1 MTTPQQMLERSA
13 AARAHDE
20 EAALTRTAFVGFATI
35 VIREFNRIIRIWGQT
50 IVPPAITATLYF
62 VIFGSLIGRRIGDM
76 GGYTYIQYI
85 APGLIMM
92 SVITNS
98 YGNVVSSFF
107 GAKFGKHIE
116 ELLVSPLPNWL
127 IVCGYMV
134 GGIARGLIVGAVVTT
149 ITLIF
154 TRLHVYSVPVVI
166 SAVLLSSIVF
176 ALAGMI
182 NAVFAK
188 NFDQISFIPTF
199 VLTPLTYLGGV
210 FYTIKLL
217 PTWAQGMSHANPIL
231 YMVNAFR
238 YGFLGVSDVDIRFA
252 YTMMI
257 GAAVTLFALCVWLL
271 QRGVGTRE

>member
-1 MTTPQQMLERSA
+1 M
-13 AARAHDE
+13 
-20 EAALTRTAFVGFATI
+20 
-35 VIREFNRIIRIWGQT
+35 IREFNRIIRIWGQT

-217 PTWAQGMSHANPIL
+217 PTWAQGLSHANPIL

-257 GAAVTLFALCVWLL
+257 GAAVALFALCVWLL
-271 QRGVGTRE
+271 TRGVGTRE

>member
-1 MTTPQQMLERSA
+1 MDNAVDTSSLSA
-13 AARAHDE
+13 AAQQ
-20 EAALTRTAFVGFATI
+20 RTLLKTNVVGFNTI
-35 VIREFNRIIRIWGQT
+35 VIREFSRIIRIWGQT

-62 VIFGSLIGRRIGDM
+62 VIFGSLIGGRIGDM

-116 ELLVSPLPNWL
+116 ELLVSPLPGWL
-127 IVCGYMV
+127 IVGGYVV
-134 GGIARGLIVGAVVTT
+134 GGIMRGLIVGGVVTI

-154 TRLHVYSVPVVI
+154 THMKIYNIGVVI

-182 NAVFAK
+182 NAIFAK
-188 NFDQISFIPTF
+188 NFDQITFIPTF

-217 PTWAQGMSHANPIL
+217 PEWAQGISHANPIL

-238 YGFLGVSDVDIRFA
+238 YGFLGVSDVRVGLA
-252 YTMMI
+252 YTIMI
-257 GAAVTLFALCVWLL
+257 GSAVILYVSCVWLL
-271 QRGVGTRE
+271 YRGVGTRE

>member
-1 MTTPQQMLERSA
+1 MSA
-13 AARAHDE
+13 AVNEAPVTLARTN
-20 EAALTRTAFVGFATI
+20 LVGFQTI
-35 VIREFNRIIRIWGQT
+35 VLREFSRIVRIWSQT
-50 IVPPAITATLYF
+50 IVPPAITAILYF
-62 VIFGSLIGRRIGDM
+62 VIFGSLIGRQIGDM

-127 IVCGYMV
+127 IVTGYMC
-134 GGIARGLIVGAVVTT
+134 GGIARGLVVGCVVTI
-149 ITLIF
+149 ITLLF
-154 TRLHVYSVPVVI
+154 THLEIYNIGVVI

-176 ALAGMI
+176 SLAGMI

-188 NFDQISFIPTF
+188 NFDQITFIPTF

-210 FYTIKLL
+210 FYTIQLL
-217 PTWAQGMSHANPIL
+217 PEWAQRVSHGNPIL

-238 YGFLGVSDVDIRFA
+238 FGFLGVSDVNVGLA
-252 YTMMI
+252 YAIMI
-257 GAAVTLFALCVWLL
+257 GAAVVLFVACVTLLN
-271 QRGVGTRE
+271 RGVGTRE

>member
-1 MTTPQQMLERSA
+1 MDNQTILPASSVREP
-13 AARAHDE
+13 
-20 EAALTRTAFVGFATI
+20 ALMKVNLVGFNTI

-62 VIFGSLIGRRIGDM
+62 VIFGSLIGSRIGDM

-116 ELLVSPLPNWL
+116 ELLVSPLPAWL
-127 IVCGYMV
+127 IVGGYMV
-134 GGIARGLIVGAVVTT
+134 GGIVRGLLVGGLVTV

-154 TRLHVYSVPVVI
+154 THLKIHNIAVVV
-166 SAVLLSSIVF
+166 SAVLLSSVVF
-176 ALAGMI
+176 SLAGMI

-210 FYTIKLL
+210 FYNVAQL
-217 PTWAQGMSHANPIL
+217 PSPWKEISYANPIL

-238 YGFLGVSDVDIRFA
+238 YGLLDDADINLGVA
-252 YTMMI
+252 YAVMLGFVVLF
-257 GAAVTLFALCVWLL
+257 GAICLSLL
-271 QRGVGTRE
+271 NRGVGLRS